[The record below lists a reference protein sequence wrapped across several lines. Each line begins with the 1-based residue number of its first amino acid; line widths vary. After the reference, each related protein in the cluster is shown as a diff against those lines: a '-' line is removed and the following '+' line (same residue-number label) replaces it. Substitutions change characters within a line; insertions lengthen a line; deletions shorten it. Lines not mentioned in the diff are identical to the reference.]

1 MKKYSKR
8 LTCVLLACALL
19 MGLLLTGCGGSGS
32 NDGTKEDASASGKTY
47 QTELVNVSTSV
58 TTLSPYK
65 RLYQQ
70 NADLQRL

>member
-32 NDGTKEDASASGKTY
+32 NDGTKEDASASGKTIRR
-47 QTELVNVSTSV
+47 SW
-58 TTLSPYK
+58 
-65 RLYQQ
+65 
-70 NADLQRL
+70 